1 MRCHHKGLLSVLL
14 FKMNLYIIIE
24 LLMKITDDYGD
35 DECSCCCC
43 FSIQLYELC
52 IYIYI
57 LLLFCELT
65 PSAGI
70 AASWASA
77 GSNG

>member
-1 MRCHHKGLLSVLL
+1 
-14 FKMNLYIIIE
+14 
-24 LLMKITDDYGD
+24 MKIVDDYGD
-35 DECSCCCC
+35 DECSCLCC
-43 FSIQLYELC
+43 FQYNLMNY

-70 AASWASA
+70 AALWASA
-77 GSNG
+77 GSDG

>member
-1 MRCHHKGLLSVLL
+1 MIMVM
-14 FKMNLYIIIE
+14 MNALVFVVFQYNF
-24 LLMKITDDYGD
+24 MNY
-35 DECSCCCC
+35 
-43 FSIQLYELC
+43 

-70 AASWASA
+70 AAMWASA
-77 GSNG
+77 GSDG